1 LQEEVEQSICI
12 CSDSQGALNALSAVK
27 ITSRLVSE
35 TVDALQVLY
44 FLHNDVRLL
53 WVPGHCNIVGNEQ
66 ADQLAK
72 QAAGTDFT
80 GPEPAVGLP
89 IDSVRLLVHRW
100 AIKEQVKLW
109 QQHPG
114 CRQGKLLLQR
124 YNSVL
129 QGMP

>member
-1 LQEEVEQSICI
+1 MKV
-12 CSDSQGALNALSAVK
+12 LSAVK
-27 ITSRLVSE
+27 ITSRLMSE
-35 TVDALQVLY
+35 TVDALQALSTYNGVW
-44 FLHNDVRLL
+44 LL

-114 CRQGKLLLQR
+114 CRQGKLPLQR
-124 YNSVL
+124 YNRGL
-129 QGMP
+129 TRYAIA